1 MEGHLAVSSHLRR
14 VCCGEHFPSHDPNL
28 VGFVVGIDGVHEFIN
43 QMATPAGAMFLPFML
58 AFFFSLAQLQ
68 FECRESEK
76 RALKGAIRDG
86 ETVLTPEPAVVDR
99 SFKYT

>member
-1 MEGHLAVSSHLRR
+1 MTA
-14 VCCGEHFPSHDPNL
+14 NL

-86 ETVLTPEPAVVDR
+86 ETVPTPEPAVADR